1 MDYDKKTFDELFNYG
16 NKILDK
22 MQDAA
27 AEKSAALE
35 SSKDRYKNL
44 REDLQALLNRNV
56 EEEKF

>member
-22 MQDAA
+22 LQDVA

>member
-22 MQDAA
+22 LQDAA